1 MVLVNNGQ
9 SDIIIK
15 RETYDD
21 LIKNDI
27 IPDRLIRE

>member
-1 MVLVNNGQ
+1 MVLVNKGQ

-21 LIKNDI
+21 LIKNDV
-27 IPDRLIRE
+27 IPERLIRE